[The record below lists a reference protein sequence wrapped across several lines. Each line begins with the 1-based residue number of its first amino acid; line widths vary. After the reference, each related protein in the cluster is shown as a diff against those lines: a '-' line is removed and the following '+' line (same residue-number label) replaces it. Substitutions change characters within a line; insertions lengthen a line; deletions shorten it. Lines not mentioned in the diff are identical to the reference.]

1 MATKEQL
8 EVWASDA
15 ANALA
20 DKIGASAQVI
30 VMTMDANGTFW
41 MERRGY
47 AAAQLFLLEIG
58 YKIAKEQIL
67 PAQSIVRAGDAR
79 S

>member
-8 EVWASDA
+8 EVWAAEA
-15 ANALA
+15 ANTLS
-20 DKIGASAQVI
+20 DKIGVNAQVI

-47 AAAQLFLLEIG
+47 AAAQLFLLETG
-58 YKIAKEQIL
+58 YKIAKDQIL
-67 PAQSIVRAGDAR
+67 PASTISRAGDAR